1 MKKCNSNSS
10 IISESNFKIKNV
22 EKYISHSKYKE
33 EMINKVE
40 PYLKKKLENGY
51 IIGEKDL
58 KLYYEKFICENAKA
72 NIVICHGFGEC
83 TEKYYEL
90 IYYFMNEG
98 YSVFIIEHRGNARSQ
113 RLGIDDYQ
121 ISVDKFFYYIE
132 DFKRFIDEVVI
143 PNGNHKKLLL
153 FAHSM
158 GGAIGTMF
166 LERYQEY
173 FLGAV
178 LSAPMHEINT
188 GKVPKFVATA
198 IARIMKLC
206 GKRNQY
212 LPGQEP
218 YNGEKR
224 FSARST
230 SCKERYEYQFNKVKN
245 IKSYQTGGSSA
256 QWYLEGTKATRE
268 MVKKKNASKVKIPVL
283 LFQAEYDTH
292 VIPRGHYK
300 FAGYAKDC
308 RVICI
313 KGSKHEPYFEIDKI
327 AFAFIERVLSF
338 YAEIIN

>member
-10 IISESNFKIKNV
+10 IISELDFKIKNV

-33 EMINKVE
+33 DMINKVE

-51 IIGEKDL
+51 IIGEKGL

-90 IYYFMNEG
+90 IYYFINEG

-121 ISVDKFFYYIE
+121 ISVDKFSYYIE
-132 DFKRFIDEVVI
+132 DFKKFIDEVVI
-143 PNGNHKKLLL
+143 PNGNDKKLLL

-173 FLGAV
+173 FSGAV

-188 GKVPKFVATA
+188 GKVPKFVATS

-206 GKRNQY
+206 GRVINIY
-212 LPGQEP
+212 L
-218 YNGEKR
+218 
-224 FSARST
+224 
-230 SCKERYEYQFNKVKN
+230 
-245 IKSYQTGGSSA
+245 
-256 QWYLEGTKATRE
+256 
-268 MVKKKNASKVKIPVL
+268 VKKLIMVRREFQPDLQVVRKDMNTNLIKLRILNHIKLVDHL
-283 LFQAEYDTH
+283 LDGILKEQ
-292 VIPRGHYK
+292 R
-300 FAGYAKDC
+300 
-308 RVICI
+308 
-313 KGSKHEPYFEIDKI
+313 
-327 AFAFIERVLSF
+327 
-338 YAEIIN
+338 